1 MAIARHFYMGVPI
14 SPYPISDDQET
25 QRMQNRDIW
34 KAALFFA
41 GIACILPGAIA
52 TFVTAEEKKEIP
64 DHSTFQTCHTCHA
77 EKQNMWAASNHSKA
91 IGLIAANNQAATDC
105 SGCHSPKK
113 PEAGVQQAIAVSA
126 PKESFHKAPC
136 LACHGRQKT
145 EFDHRVVLQPEK
157 LCDTCHTQRSIFLG
171 LGAKGIEDSRN
182 FHSGVPCI
190 SCHMTEGNHAMKV
203 LRPDDPGLTEKRL
216 DTCTACHKDNNRE
229 ARVEQIQEW
238 QSNYDESM
246 APLLADVKAIE
257 EALKKKPDLLDAS
270 LKSRLEGVKTNLA
283 LLENDGSRGF
293 HNFVFLLEI
302 TSLASGDLKEIKAAI
317 K

>member
-1 MAIARHFYMGVPI
+1 
-14 SPYPISDDQET
+14 
-25 QRMQNRDIW
+25 MQNRNSI
-34 KAALFFA
+34 KAVLVSA
-41 GIACILPGAIA
+41 GIVGILLGGIVAFA
-52 TFVTAEEKKEIP
+52 RADEKKEIP
-64 DHSTFQTCHTCHA
+64 DHAGFQTCHACHA
-77 EKQNMWAASNHSKA
+77 EKQNMWRASNHSSA
-91 IGLIAANNQAATDC
+91 IKLTASNNPAAAGC
-105 SGCHSPKK
+105 SGCHSPRKVQ
-113 PEAGVQQAIAVSA
+113 AGSQQAIAGSA
-126 PKESFHKAPC
+126 KQESFHQTAC
-136 LACHGRQKT
+136 LACHSRQKT
-145 EFDHRVVLQPEK
+145 EFNYRVVMQPEK

-229 ARVEQIQEW
+229 ARIEQIQDW
-238 QSNYDESM
+238 QSTYDESM

-257 EALKKKPDLLDAS
+257 EALKKKPDLLNAS
-270 LKSRLEGVKTNLA
+270 LRSKLEDVKANLA
-283 LLENDGSRGF
+283 ILENDGSRSF

-317 K
+317 Q